1 MNTAQDKGRDPMGI
15 PAIRATTGVG
25 YDEAIT
31 AVVEALKG
39 EGFGVLTR
47 IDLRETL
54 KNKLGVDFRR
64 YEILGACHPP
74 SAHGA
79 LQAELEVG
87 LMLPCNVIVYE
98 GDDRRVHVAA
108 VDPLQTIAAQGAPA
122 LVAVARDVHD
132 RLERVIA
139 RVAATNA

>member
-1 MNTAQDKGRDPMGI
+1 MNTAQDSRRDPIGI
-15 PAIRATTGVG
+15 PAIRATAGVG
-25 YDEAIT
+25 YDEAIA

-74 SAHGA
+74 SAHRA

-122 LVAVARDVHD
+122 LVEVARDVHD
-132 RLERVIA
+132 RLARVIA
-139 RVAATNA
+139 RVAAANA

>member
-15 PAIRATTGVG
+15 PAIRATVGVG